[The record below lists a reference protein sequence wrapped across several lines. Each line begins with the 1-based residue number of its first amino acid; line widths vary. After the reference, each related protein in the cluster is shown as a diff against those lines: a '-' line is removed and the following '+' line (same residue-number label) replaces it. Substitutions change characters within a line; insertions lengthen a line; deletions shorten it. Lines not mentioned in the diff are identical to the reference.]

1 VAGETDSS
9 CIHPRTCTPRIAV
22 LPLARAATLR
32 WDRGVYLATC
42 RKYVTN
48 PAAPNCF
55 HKCSRAPKRTRAQ
68 ARAAQLNRERRHS
81 RDQRQRKR
89 DKRKFRSHMRDML
102 FHLQTRTQHQ
112 PGGLSRQP
120 RRSSSSSLHDHLA
133 RAGAAIC
140 TSAGPVWALVAIR
153 ATAPYRES
161 AAASLTNSRVSSVD
175 RPSTTDISEAGW
187 RPWGLLVILGCNA

>member
-1 VAGETDSS
+1 M
-9 CIHPRTCTPRIAV
+9 

-48 PAAPNCF
+48 PAASNCF

-112 PGGLSRQP
+112 PGGLSKQR

-140 TSAGPVWALVAIR
+140 TSAWTRMGARGHPGNSALPRICCCIADQQLRFVCGSAFYDRYIR
-153 ATAPYRES
+153 S
-161 AAASLTNSRVSSVD
+161 WLASV
-175 RPSTTDISEAGW
+175 
-187 RPWGLLVILGCNA
+187 GLLVILGCNA